1 MTVESPRDT
10 IYLTLVYKNPSVDYY
25 QNADFQISLPNPKD
39 MVPGVVF
46 SNAVYMGSARGKR
59 KISFLAEMIVNDFMQ
74 GVGLKKR
81 LSHLEKG

>member
-10 IYLTLVYKNPSVDYY
+10 ICLTLIYKNPLVDYY
-25 QNADFQISLPNPKD
+25 QNADFQISLPNPKN

-46 SNAVYMGSARGKR
+46 SNAVHMGSARGKR
-59 KISFLAEMIVNDFMQ
+59 KISFLAEMTVNDFMQ
-74 GVGLKKR
+74 GVGLKNR